1 MPREGLWN
9 NFELFSVQL
18 FCLAR
23 ALLRRAK
30 VPHTGRH
37 AECCLVLTTIR
48 SSTPFELH
56 TPAVASKTDA
66 RTRTHTRALTQ
77 TDSRT
82 PECSRTLYPSPWRTG
97 TVSVAGCQ

>member
-48 SSTPFELH
+48 SSTLFELH

-66 RTRTHTRALTQ
+66 RTRTHTQAHSRRPTAARRSAAGPPTLHRGALG
-77 TDSRT
+77 
-82 PECSRTLYPSPWRTG
+82 P
-97 TVSVAGCQ
+97 